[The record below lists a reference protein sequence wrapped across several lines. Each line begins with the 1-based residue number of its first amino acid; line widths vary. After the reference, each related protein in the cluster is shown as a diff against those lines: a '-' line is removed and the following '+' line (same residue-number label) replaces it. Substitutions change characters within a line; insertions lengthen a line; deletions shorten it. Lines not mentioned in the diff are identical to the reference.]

1 MSTQTILII
10 TKVIREIISSR
21 INVGL
26 RYFIVLENA
35 WTLWFLL
42 GKHKNNLLNTPLHPT
57 PPPPTNTQTR
67 LQYIYVHLFMFWLEI
82 SNDTKSIVLGF
93 NTLAQPLVIVYIISY
108 YYVILYI
115 TYRKYTQVPTP
126 CAVLVE
132 SSPTTAW
139 VINPRIHV

>member
-10 TKVIREIISSR
+10 SKVIREIISSR

-67 LQYIYVHLFMFWLEI
+67 IQYIYVHLFMFWLEI

-93 NTLAQPLVIVYIISY
+93 NTLAQPLIIVYIISY
-108 YYVILYI
+108 YNVILYI

-126 CAVLVE
+126 CAELVE